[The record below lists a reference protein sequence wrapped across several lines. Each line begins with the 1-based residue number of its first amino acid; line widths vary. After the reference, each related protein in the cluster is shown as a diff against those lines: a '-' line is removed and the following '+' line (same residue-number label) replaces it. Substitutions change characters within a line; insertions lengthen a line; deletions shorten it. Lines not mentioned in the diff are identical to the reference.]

1 MKLLSM
7 IFLAMTFALLVACG
21 GKQSGGPTAES
32 GKMLAKLVLS
42 SMVKNDEESFENFI
56 INGEDLVQFY
66 SSKLK
71 NKGSAKY
78 PLNSEDLERL
88 KKNIKRMKDNE
99 CYVKTRSS
107 YFRIKDSFARIRK
120 KAEKAG
126 VNWKQAQFVDVDI
139 ANKRTRY
146 NIAHADIYLQ
156 FKSGDKSWDLK
167 IDDVVRTKRGW
178 VIGDKLVWRG
188 EYQAPD
194 NQFKNSK

>member
-1 MKLLSM
+1 MKLLST
-7 IFLAMTFALLVACG
+7 IFLAMTFFLLVACG
-21 GKQSGGPTAES
+21 GKQSGPTADS

-42 SMVKNDEESFENFI
+42 SMVKNDEEGFENFI

-66 SSKLK
+66 TSKLK
-71 NKGSAKY
+71 NKGSEKY
-78 PLNSEDLERL
+78 PLNPEQLELL
-88 KKNIKRMKDNE
+88 KKDIDRMKNNE

-107 YFRIKDSFARIRK
+107 YFRIKDSFTRIRK

-156 FKSGDKSWDLK
+156 FKSGDKNWDLK
-167 IDDVVRTKRGW
+167 IDDVVKTKRGW

-188 EYQAPD
+188 QYQAPE